1 MILTGILVCK
11 MFKTY
16 SLFFRKTVKMSNNS
30 SNTTPATTMSEFDLL
45 SQHFKDHQVLPLS
58 IIFAVGFLANTMVLF
73 NGIRRR
79 KIIKHFSNYFVLSMA
94 CADFCTVVLAIPL
107 MFVEYLVGFKWMFD
121 FVCTYF
127 LTIRE
132 TFQGAAI
139 FSITTLAILRVRQV
153 MTNPYRQF
161 SKRTCR
167 ILVAGIWILSFLFC
181 TVPFYHVYDIKDS
194 GVCDPDYASHLR
206 MKIHLTFITCILI
219 SPMLVATISYGTVIV
234 KVTNILGSDP
244 ESERLTKRNRSIAML
259 LIMLILSCWIC
270 YTPLAVY
277 LLIDAYGNIDP
288 DPEIWEVVTI
298 LYIGG
303 SALNPVLVLLT
314 MPKDYR
320 FNITCRRRRRVV
332 AAEPD
337 MVPKEIVKSSI
348 PLQDHNVIRQEF
360 QSS

>member
-1 MILTGILVCK
+1 MSHI
-11 MFKTY
+11 F
-16 SLFFRKTVKMSNNS
+16 LFLEENVKMSNNS
-30 SNTTPATTMSEFDLL
+30 SNVSSPTKSDFEALSE
-45 SQHFKDHQVLPLS
+45 HFRNHQVLPLS
-58 IIFAVGFLANTMVLF
+58 IIFAVGLLANSMVLF

-79 KIIKHFSNYFVLSMA
+79 KMIKHFSNYFVLSMV
-94 CADFCTVVLAIPL
+94 CADLSTVVFAIPL
-107 MFVEYLVGFKWMFD
+107 MFVEYLVGFKWMSD

-167 ILVAGIWILSFLFC
+167 ILVAGIWIISFLFC
-181 TVPFYHVYDIKDS
+181 TVPFYHVYDIEDS

-234 KVTNILGSDP
+234 KVTNILGSDH
-244 ESERLTKRNRSIAML
+244 ESERLTNRNRSIAML
-259 LIMLILSCWIC
+259 LILLILSCWIS

-277 LLIDAYGNIDP
+277 LLVDAYGNIDP

-303 SALNPVLVLLT
+303 SAINPVLVLLT

-320 FNITCRRRRRVV
+320 FNISCRRRQRRV
-332 AAEPD
+332 AALEPV
-337 MVPKEIVKSSI
+337 MNPMQKEIIRSSI
-348 PLQDHNVIRQEF
+348 PLQDNNVIRQAF
-360 QSS
+360 HSS